1 MSLSNRNMAFI
12 KRFFQWS
19 IGIFCGLFACL
30 QILLLLPSVQEW
42 AGRQAADILHEEFG
56 WDIKIGS
63 VKYRLGNRVIVDDIL
78 FKDELD
84 STMLKASRV
93 AAKFEIIPFF
103 QKKIRIANAQLFGTQ
118 IQLYQATKDSKPNFQ
133 FVLDAFSS
141 NDTTSSPIDLK
152 IGSVLL
158 RRVSV
163 QWDQQWKAPKDSS
176 LFDPAHIKLNN
187 ISVTAHL
194 KSLQQDSVNVSLKR
208 FSFLEKSGIAFRD
221 LNFDF
226 WANGSGA
233 QLRNFTMEFAN
244 SKLDIPY
251 IVAAWPEGMLQ
262 EDKSTWLK
270 QISWNGETKVHITP
284 SDFQQLL
291 PQLEHAHSPIDLEAN
306 AFGIEDCINVHRF
319 NVSNHRN
326 FLVECKA
333 FVRNLSNN
341 PDYAI
346 DIQNIQMDASIQQYI
361 TSSLEGSEREI
372 SPLITRMD
380 SIRLQGRIDFSKQ
393 KQSAKINIFNHIANI
408 NASIEATEWNNFKAT
423 LTSSDVKLNKLLSDD
438 GEHAMESVSLDVKA
452 SGCMKDADG
461 CPNVLAHITLPN
473 LDISG
478 RTYNDIKVSAELF
491 KGKLAVVAEAED
503 EEGTLDAR
511 ATWFKERNNSLDVDI
526 DVKNLLAERLGLGDK
541 YPSTRFSAIT
551 NINAEGSS
559 LDDIVAQVDICD
571 FLMTNAGGDT
581 ILAGPWDFCVNTD
594 IDHTKWRTLDITSQ
608 QLNAYAQGRYRFT
621 TLATTIQNTLHKR
634 LPNLVPHKSVA
645 TRADTMQ
652 FAVSFQDTTLLR
664 KVALQN
670 ISVPSLATIEGKL
683 YGHDSLNVQAI
694 IPTIQIGKEHLK
706 NTIIRVNGT
715 PKEFL
720 TNINTDRKHKRG
732 FVNYSLRTDAHD
744 DRLALVL
751 ALDNMRKPH
760 TKGVVEVIANFARN
774 SVGKRNIF
782 AWIAPTDFTISD
794 TTWRIHPASIE
805 LNDQVTN
812 IQGFKVTTQLPNSS
826 LRSIEVNGNI
836 SPEETDTLFVA
847 LNDIN
852 IGYILDLVNFRSVE
866 FDGYATGEAVA
877 TSILK
882 SPQANIDLTV
892 NNFLFNHTPMGT
904 LFAKGN
910 WGNEP
915 NILGLDAKIS
925 DPSSG
930 HETKINGGFVLG
942 KKDEPDGL
950 DLRINTKSFNLAF
963 INFFTKDIF
972 DDIQGRASGYCRIFG
987 SFKNIDLE
995 GDLMVDH
1002 ASVGM
1007 PMLGTRYQ
1015 LNQDSVQIRPGV
1027 FNVKALLFDKHASVQ
1042 SLPFA
1047 NRSVT
1052 RSNNVPHTAVLNGS
1066 LRHNHFKNLSYD
1078 FKVRAN
1084 NFLGYDFK
1092 EFREESFYATCYA
1105 SGDIS
1110 INGGDGQLSVDI
1122 NAQPE
1127 AGTTFTYNVST
1138 PEAITKAEFLTI
1150 KDATERDS
1158 LAVVNSKKKTEHADD
1173 IESDLFINFNL
1184 MVTPKARMKLLMDRK
1199 SGDMIE
1205 LMGSGRINAKYHNKG
1220 NFDIIGTYRVD
1231 GGSYKLSLQDI
1242 IRRDFIFQP
1251 DGTITFGG
1259 DPMKANIDMKAV
1271 YVVNSVSL
1279 DDLTT
1284 ASLGFSK
1291 TQVNCIMNLTGHPEQ
1306 PQVTFDFDLP
1316 YASEDEEQMVRSIVS
1331 TEEERNIQAIYLL
1344 GMGRFFNFD
1353 SEEGFESTR
1362 AMNSI
1367 VSSTLSQQL
1376 NQFITSAVGSSNWNV
1391 GTSLKT
1397 GDDGWR
1403 NMDVEG
1409 LLSGKLFDDRL
1420 LLNGNF
1426 GYREKYYTQRSF
1438 ISDVSVEYLLTES
1451 GTISLKA
1458 YNQANDRYFVQSSL
1472 NTQGIGIQFKKD
1484 FNKVGDLF
1492 QWIFPRK
1499 FKKDDE
1505 ENNFEAEQIKHD

>member
-12 KRFFQWS
+12 RRFFQWS
-19 IGIFCGLFACL
+19 IGIFCALFVCL
-30 QILLLLPSVQEW
+30 QIVLQLPSVQEW
-42 AGRQAADILHEEFG
+42 AGRQTAGILHEEFG

-63 VKYRLGNRVIVDDIL
+63 VKYRLGNRIIVDDIL
-78 FKDELD
+78 LKDEQD
-84 STMLKASRV
+84 STMLNASRV
-93 AAKFEIIPFF
+93 AAKFEILPLF

-118 IQLYQATKDSKPNFQ
+118 IQLYQTTEDSKPNFQ
-133 FVLDAFSS
+133 FVVDAFSR
-141 NDTTSSPIDLK
+141 NDTTSNPIDLK

-158 RRVSV
+158 RRVNV
-163 QWDQQWKAPKDSS
+163 QWDQQWKARKDSS
-176 LFDPAHIKLNN
+176 LLDFAHIKLNN

-194 KSLQQDSVNVSLKR
+194 KSLKQDSVNVSLKR
-208 FSFLEKSGIAFRD
+208 FSFEEESGFAFQD

-226 WANGSGA
+226 CANETSA
-233 QLRNFTMEFAN
+233 QLRNFILEFSN
-244 SKLDIPY
+244 SKLEIPH
-251 IVAAWPEGMLQ
+251 IVATWPEGMLQ
-262 EDKSTWLK
+262 EDKSTWVSQL
-270 QISWNGETKVHITP
+270 SWNGETKVHITP
-284 SDFQQLL
+284 SDFKHFL
-291 PQLEHAHSPIDLEAN
+291 PQLKHAHLPIDVEAN
-306 AFGIEDCINVHRF
+306 VFGIEDCLNVHRF
-319 NVSNHRN
+319 NVSNQSN
-326 FLVECKA
+326 FLLECKA

-346 DIQNIQMDASIQQYI
+346 DIQNIQTDASIQQFI
-361 TSSLEGSEREI
+361 TNSLEGSEREI

-380 SIRLQGRIDFSKQ
+380 SVRMQGRLDLSKQ

-408 NASIEATEWNNFKAT
+408 CASVEATDWNNFKAT
-423 LTSSDVKLNKLLSDD
+423 LTSDDVKLNKLLADD
-438 GEHAMESVSLDVKA
+438 GVHAMESVSLDAKA
-452 SGCMKDADG
+452 SGCIKDAEG
-461 CPNVLAHITLPN
+461 RPNILAQITLPN
-473 LDISG
+473 LNISG
-478 RTYNDIKVSAELF
+478 RTYNDISISSEF
-491 KGKLAVVAEAED
+491 INGKLGVVAEAED
-503 EEGTLDAR
+503 EEGTLLAR
-511 ATWFKERNNSLDVDI
+511 ATWDRERNNSLTADI
-526 DVKNLLAERLGLGDK
+526 DVKNLLAERLGLGEK
-541 YPSTRFSAIT
+541 YPNTRFSAIT
-551 NINAEGSS
+551 NVRAEGSS
-559 LDDIVAQVDICD
+559 VDDVIAQLDICD
-571 FLMTNAGGDT
+571 FLMTNASGDT
-581 ILAGPWDFCVNTD
+581 IIAGPWDFSVNTD
-594 IDHTKWRTLDITSQ
+594 IDRSKWRTLDITSQ
-608 QLNAYAQGRYRFT
+608 QLNAYAQGRYRFS
-621 TLATTIQNTLHKR
+621 TLAATIQNTLHRR
-634 LPNLVPHKSVA
+634 LPNLVPYKSV
-645 TRADTMQ
+645 TSRADTMQ
-652 FAVSFQDTTLLR
+652 FAISFQDTTLLR
-664 KVALQN
+664 RVALQKVS
-670 ISVPSLATIEGKL
+670 IPSLATIEGKF
-683 YGHDSLNVQAI
+683 YGHDSLNVKAN
-694 IPTIQIGKEHLK
+694 IPTIYIGKEHLR
-706 NTIIRVNGT
+706 NTNISVKGT

-744 DRLALVL
+744 DRLAIIL

-760 TKGVVEVIANFARN
+760 TKGHMEVIANFSRN

-782 AWIAPTDFTISD
+782 AWIAPTDFIVSD
-794 TTWRIHPASIE
+794 TTWRIHPATIE
-805 LNDQVTN
+805 LNDKVTN
-812 IQGFKVTTQLPNSS
+812 VQGFKVTTQLPNSA
-826 LRSIEVNGNI
+826 LRSIEINGNV
-836 SPEETDTLFVA
+836 SPDETDTLFVA

-852 IGYILDLVNFRSVE
+852 IGYILDLVNFKSVE

-877 TSILK
+877 TSILN
-882 SPQANIDLTV
+882 SPQANIDLTI
-892 NNFLFNHTPMGT
+892 NNFLFNHAPMGT
-904 LFAKGN
+904 LYAKAN

-915 NILGLDAKIS
+915 NKLALDATIS

-930 HETKINGGFVLG
+930 HESKINGGFQIG
-942 KKDEPDGL
+942 KKGEPDGL
-950 DLRINTKSFNLAF
+950 DLKINTTRFNIAF
-963 INFFTKDIF
+963 INFFTEDIF
-972 DDIQGRASGYCRIFG
+972 DDFQGRATGNCRIYG
-987 SFKNIDLE
+987 PFKKIDLE
-995 GDLMVDH
+995 GDLIVEH
-1002 ASVGM
+1002 ASLGM
-1007 PMLGTRYQ
+1007 PMLGTRYHIS
-1015 LNQDSVQIRPGV
+1015 QDSVHIRPGE
-1027 FNVKALLFDKHASVQ
+1027 FSIKALLFDKYSSVK

-1052 RSNNVPHTAVLNGS
+1052 RNNNVPHTAVLNGS
-1066 LRHNHFKNLSYD
+1066 LKHNHFKNLSYN
-1078 FKVRAN
+1078 FKARAN

-1092 EFREESFYATCYA
+1092 EFREESFYATCFA

-1110 INGGDGQLSVDI
+1110 IDGSSGQLSVDI

-1127 AGTTFTYNVST
+1127 SGTTFTYNVST
-1138 PEAITKAEFLTI
+1138 PEAITEAEFLTI
-1150 KDATERDS
+1150 KDAAERDS
-1158 LAVVNSKKKTEHADD
+1158 VSIVLSDKKKVEQADD

-1184 MVTPKARMKLLMDRK
+1184 MVTPKASMKLLMDKK

-1231 GGSYKLSLQDI
+1231 GGSYKLSIQDI

-1284 ASLGFSK
+1284 SSLGFSK

-1316 YASEDEEQMVRSIVS
+1316 YASEDEKQMVRSIVS
-1331 TEEERNIQAIYLL
+1331 TEEERNIQAVYLL
-1344 GMGRFFNFD
+1344 GLGRFFNFD
-1353 SEEGFESTR
+1353 SEEGFESSR

-1376 NQFITSAVGSSNWNV
+1376 NQFLTSAVGSNKWNV

-1420 LLNGNF
+1420 LVNGNF

-1438 ISDVSVEYLLTES
+1438 ISDVSVEYLLTKN

-1472 NTQGIGIQFKKD
+1472 NTQGVGVQFKKD
-1484 FNKVGDLF
+1484 FNKAIDLF

-1499 FKKDDE
+1499 FKSNEEEDD
-1505 ENNFEAEQIKHD
+1505 NEAE